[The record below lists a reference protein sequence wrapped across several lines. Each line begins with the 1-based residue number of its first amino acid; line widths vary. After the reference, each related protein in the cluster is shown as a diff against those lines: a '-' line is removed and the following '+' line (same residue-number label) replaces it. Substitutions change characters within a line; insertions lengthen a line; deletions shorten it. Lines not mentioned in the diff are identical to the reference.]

1 MYPVSLGRDFVH
13 TLVVLYLMSSASPSG
28 GMKLIACSDS
38 NLDSFT
44 HLEKINVILLS
55 LVLVYHYK
63 LTGGTDSHQWLW
75 RTWP

>member
-1 MYPVSLGRDFVH
+1 MIIKLCLSSVSLGRDCVH

-44 HLEKINVILLS
+44 HLEK
-55 LVLVYHYK
+55 
-63 LTGGTDSHQWLW
+63 
-75 RTWP
+75 